1 MRPRFRAMWIAI
13 AAVALLGL
21 ATALT
26 EAWFFHTDDGCAVE
40 IHCIACRWTSASTG
54 VATALHA
61 PSVTLPL
68 AGPITPQPAVPHVGS
83 TPDVRWARGPPPA

>member
-1 MRPRFRAMWIAI
+1 MGIAI
-13 AAVALLGL
+13 AAVALFAL
-21 ATALT
+21 AAALA

-40 IHCIACRWTSASTG
+40 IHCIGCRWTSASTS
-54 VATALHA
+54 VAAALHA

-68 AGPITPQPAVPHVGS
+68 AGLIAPRPAVPHVGP